1 VLHRD
6 LKPGNVLLSEDL
18 RTIKLCDFGSARA
31 LAEAATMTV
40 GVGTMQY
47 MAPEVL
53 NPSDD
58 GAVQYDAKID
68 VYSFGVLLWELFA
81 ASKPF
86 AQLQAAQI
94 PMAVCAKKARPS
106 PDPASSPATI
116 VALMKRCWSHEPAE
130 RPTMAAAI
138 GPLAQALM
146 QADEAAKQAA
156 EASNECVVCV
166 DAARSIALA
175 PCGHVCSCED
185 CAGDLRECPICR
197 QPIDGRLKVFQA

>member
-1 VLHRD
+1 
-6 LKPGNVLLSEDL
+6 
-18 RTIKLCDFGSARA
+18 
-31 LAEAATMTV
+31 MTL
-40 GVGTMQY
+40 GVGTTQY

-53 NPSDD
+53 NPPDD

-94 PMAVCAKKARPS
+94 VVAVLVKKARPS

-156 EASNECVVCV
+156 EARDECVVCV

-185 CAGDLRECPICR
+185 CAGELQQCPICR
-197 QPIDGRLKVFQA
+197 QPIDARLKLFLA

>member
-1 VLHRD
+1 M
-6 LKPGNVLLSEDL
+6 
-18 RTIKLCDFGSARA
+18 
-31 LAEAATMTV
+31 TM

-53 NPSDD
+53 NGDVD
-58 GAVQYDAKID
+58 YDAKVD
-68 VYSFGVLLWELFA
+68 VYSFGVLLWELLA
-81 ASKPF
+81 AATPF

-94 PMAVCAKKARPS
+94 VVAVLVKKARPS

-156 EASNECVVCV
+156 EARHECIVCV
-166 DAARSIALA
+166 DAPRSIALA

-185 CAGDLRECPICR
+185 CAGDLQQCPICR
-197 QPIDGRLKVFQA
+197 QAIDGRLKVFHA